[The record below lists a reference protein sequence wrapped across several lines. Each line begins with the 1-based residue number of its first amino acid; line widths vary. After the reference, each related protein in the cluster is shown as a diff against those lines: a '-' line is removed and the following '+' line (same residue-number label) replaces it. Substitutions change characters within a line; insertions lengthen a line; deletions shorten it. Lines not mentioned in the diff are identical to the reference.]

1 MRINRA
7 SGHNRSPMT
16 RPALLNALC
25 AALFAAPFAV
35 LAAPAAAADLKPCR
49 LKGVEREAQCGQIE
63 VPENPAA
70 PDGRKLAIHVAVM
83 PALAKNKAPDPVFVL
98 AGGPGQAA
106 MGVAGQMQ
114 PVLAKLNARRDIVY
128 VDQRGTGRSN
138 ALTCETSERLVPLTE
153 ALDNQRVVAKLA
165 ECVAKLPA
173 DTRQYAT
180 WIAMRDLDAV
190 RAALGAEQINLWG
203 ASYGTRASLD
213 YLRQFPQRVRSVV
226 LDGMAPPDMVL
237 PASFA
242 VDADAALSRLLEQ
255 CERDA
260 RCKARHPALAADIDR
275 LLDAAAQGATIDIA
289 DPLTGKREAVRL
301 DRLLATNLLR
311 APLYVPSIAAVLPQA
326 VAAAGGGDYAPLAT
340 LSSAFAGAVTR
351 NFADVMHFAV
361 ICAEDLP
368 RLTAEQVEA
377 ARRTRFGTESVDF
390 YRAACA
396 AVPSQPAPAEFYMLP
411 KADVPVLLLSGG
423 ADPATPPRHAER
435 VAEALPR
442 TLHLVAPNLGHGVS
456 AQGCA
461 PELIARFVRQA
472 SFDGI
477 DGACLQNLPAPPLFA
492 PPTGATAK
500 P

>member
-1 MRINRA
+1 MK
-7 SGHNRSPMT
+7 RSLLFS
-16 RPALLNALC
+16 ALT
-25 AALFAAPFAV
+25 AALVAS
-35 LAAPAAAADLKPCR
+35 AAAADLTPCR
-49 LKGVEREAQCGQIE
+49 LKGLEREVRCGRIE

-70 PDGRKLAIHVAVM
+70 PTARTLTIHFAVV
-83 PALAKNKAPDPVFVL
+83 PALAKNKAPDPLFVL

-138 ALTCETSERLVPLTE
+138 ALTCETSERLVPLAE
-153 ALDNQRVVAKLA
+153 AMDHRRAVARLA

-180 WIAMRDLDAV
+180 WIAMRDLDGV

-203 ASYGTRASLD
+203 ASYGTRAALD
-213 YLRQFPQRVRSVV
+213 YLRQFPQHVRSVV
-226 LDGMAPPDMVL
+226 LDGVAPPDMVL

-242 VDADAALSRLLEQ
+242 VDADAALTRLIEH

-260 RCKARHPALAADIDR
+260 RCKARHPSLGADIDR
-275 LLDAAAQGATIDIA
+275 LLAAAAQGASVEIA
-289 DPLTGKREAVRL
+289 DPLTGKRETVRL

-311 APLYVPSIAAVLPQA
+311 APLYAPALAAVLPQA

-340 LSSAFAGAVTR
+340 LSLALAGAVTR

-361 ICAEDLP
+361 VCAEDLP

-396 AVPSQPAPAEFYMLP
+396 AVPSRPAPAEFYRLP
-411 KADVPVLLLSGG
+411 NADVPVLLLSGG
-423 ADPATPPRHAER
+423 ADPATPPRHGEG
-435 VAEALPR
+435 VAKALPR
-442 TLHLVAPNLGHGVS
+442 ARHLAAPNVGHGVS

-461 PELIARFVRQA
+461 PEMIARFVRQA
-472 SFDGI
+472 SFEGI
-477 DGACLQNLPAPPLFA
+477 DGACLGKLPAPPIFA